1 MNGGVNGGVNDAR
14 NDASNDVQKASA
26 LAPLQTWWRGLADR
40 ERRLALLALA
50 VVVLGAVWLLAVQPA
65 WRTIAR
71 APAEI
76 DTLDAQLQNMQRLA
90 AETQALRSAPPVTP
104 EQAAAA
110 LKAATDRL
118 GDKAKLALQ
127 GERAVLTLTGVGTGA
142 LRDWLAE
149 ARAGARARPLE
160 ANLSRAAQGYSGTL
174 VVAIGGGS

>member
-1 MNGGVNGGVNDAR
+1 MNDIAAGT
-14 NDASNDVQKASA
+14 QKASA
-26 LAPLQTWWRGLADR
+26 FAPVQAFWQALTKREKRFALLGLA
-40 ERRLALLALA
+40 AI
-50 VVVLGAVWLLAVQPA
+50 VLGLVWLLAVQPA

-76 DTLDAQLQNMQRLA
+76 DTLEAQLQNMQRLA
-90 AETQALRSAPPVTP
+90 AETQQLRSAPPVTP

-110 LKAATDRL
+110 LKAATERL
-118 GDKAKLALQ
+118 GDRAKLALQ

-160 ANLSRAAQGYSGTL
+160 ANLTRAAQGYTGTL
-174 VVAIGGGS
+174 VVAIGAGS

>member
-1 MNGGVNGGVNDAR
+1 MNDMAAGT
-14 NDASNDVQKASA
+14 QKASTFAPVQAFWQA
-26 LAPLQTWWRGLADR
+26 LTKR
-40 ERRLALLALA
+40 EKRFA
-50 VVVLGAVWLLAVQPA
+50 VLGLSAIVLGLVWLLAVQPA

-76 DTLDAQLQNMQRLA
+76 DTLEAQLQNMQRLA
-90 AETQALRSAPPVTP
+90 AETQQLRSAPPVTP

-110 LKAATDRL
+110 LKAATERL
-118 GDKAKLALQ
+118 GDRAKLALQ

-160 ANLSRAAQGYSGTL
+160 ANLTRAAQGYSGTL
-174 VVAIGGGS
+174 VVAIGAGS